1 MDKFFDR
8 LGDLLQSLLG
18 GDSARSGGYD
28 PRDPDMREAIEEL
41 DAYLESGAPG
51 PGVPGPGAPGPGGSQ
66 RRTAGPGG
74 FAAEESG
81 DRGYDRRSREEG
93 HRFEPAFADPALRR
107 DYATL
112 EVAFAA
118 PFADVRRSYKR
129 LLHKYHPDRFSGDA
143 EKQALANEVTQRLN
157 EAFGRIERQNQRPP
171 G

>member
-18 GDSARSGGYD
+18 GESARRSSYD

-41 DAYLESGAPG
+41 NAYLESGAPG
-51 PGVPGPGAPGPGGSQ
+51 SGASRDG
-66 RRTAGPGG
+66 
-74 FAAEESG
+74 
-81 DRGYDRRSREEG
+81 GYDWRTGGEQHRSKPQ
-93 HRFEPAFADPALRR
+93 FVDQALRK

-118 PFADVRRSYKR
+118 PFADVRKSYKR

-157 EAFGRIERQNQRPP
+157 EAFARIEQRNKSRPA
-171 G
+171 

>member
-18 GDSARSGGYD
+18 GESGRSGAYD
-28 PRDPDMREAIEEL
+28 LRDPDMREAIEEL
-41 DAYLESGAPG
+41 DAYLESGA
-51 PGVPGPGAPGPGGSQ
+51 SQ
-66 RRTAGPGG
+66 RRTAGSGG
-74 FAAEESG
+74 NAFEESR
-81 DRGYDRRSREEG
+81 DHGYGWHSHGEQSRPKPE
-93 HRFEPAFADPALRR
+93 FVDQALRN

-118 PFADVRRSYKR
+118 PFAEVRKSYKR
-129 LLHKYHPDRFSGDA
+129 LLHKYHPDRFSEDA

-157 EAFGRIERQNQRPP
+157 EAFARIERQHESRP

>member
-18 GDSARSGGYD
+18 GDPTRSGGYD

-41 DAYLESGAPG
+41 DAFLESGAPG
-51 PGVPGPGAPGPGGSQ
+51 LGASQ
-66 RRTAGPGG
+66 RRTAGSGG
-74 FAAEESG
+74 FDSEESW
-81 DRGYDRRSREEG
+81 DRRYDRRSREKG
-93 HRFEPAFADPALRR
+93 SRFEPQFADQALRK

-143 EKQALANEVTQRLN
+143 EKQTLANEVTQRLN
-157 EAFGRIERQNQRPP
+157 EAFARIERQNKRRP